1 MNKNNAL
8 RGLLVLAGL
17 SLSSLVLAHGDV
29 TPQAV
34 DTKGLEPLG
43 KEWRD
48 TNPYRKPYAKHDLAV
63 EIGASAYNQ
72 NCARCHGLEAKSG
85 GIAPDLR
92 LLETGAEGDEWF
104 KERVING
111 AVRDG
116 AVYMPKMA
124 DFISQEGLWAI
135 RSYLESVHVDE

>member
-17 SLSSLVLAHGDV
+17 SLSSLALAHGDV

-104 KERVING
+104 KERDING

>member
-17 SLSSLVLAHGDV
+17 SLSSLALAHGDA

-48 TNPYRKPYAKHDLAV
+48 TNPYREPYAKHDLAV

>member
-1 MNKNNAL
+1 MNNKNSF
-8 RGLLVLAGL
+8 RGLMLLAGL
-17 SLSSLVLAHGDV
+17 GASALVLAHGNV

-48 TNPYRKPYAKHDLAV
+48 TNPYREPYANHKLAV
-63 EIGASAYNQ
+63 DIGSSAYNQ

-92 LLETGAEGDEWF
+92 KLDLGAEGDEWF

-124 DFISQEGLWAI
+124 DYISQEGLWAI
-135 RSYLESVHVDE
+135 RTYLESVHIDE

>member
-1 MNKNNAL
+1 MKIDHAMRAL
-8 RGLLVLAGL
+8 LAGAVL
-17 SLSSLVLAHGDV
+17 SASGWVMAHGDV

-34 DTKGLEPLG
+34 DTSALEQLG

-48 TNPYRKPYAKHDLAV
+48 ENPYRQPYANNAKAV
-63 EIGASAYNQ
+63 EIGTSAYTQ
-72 NCARCHGLEAKSG
+72 NCARCHGLEAISG

-92 LLETGAEGDEWF
+92 YLEAGIEGDEWF

-124 DFISQEGLWAI
+124 DYLSQEALWSI
-135 RSYLESVHVDE
+135 RAYLESVAVEE